1 MLETT
6 VWPWAGLLGLGALHG
21 VNPGMG
27 WLFAVAL
34 GLQEGSGRAVWKA
47 LPPLMAGHALAVAA
61 AVGLAVALGLV
72 IAPSDVRW
80 VVGACLF
87 GTGLLHLLRHR
98 HPRFGGMRVGARDL
112 VIWSFLMASAHGAG
126 LMALPFIPTAGLAVA
141 DAQAMTHHH
150 HHGHR
155 TPEAAPMDQ
164 AGTADHAG
172 SADRPGSAEPSGPAE
187 RASRAGRAGW
197 LAVLGTV
204 IHTMGYLLVT
214 GAIAAIVYYRLGLRL
229 LRRAWVNMDRVW
241 AGALILTALVVL
253 AT

>member
-1 MLETT
+1 MIETT
-6 VWPWAGLLGLGALHG
+6 VWPWVGLLTLGALHG

-34 GLQEGSGRAVWKA
+34 GLQEGNGRTVWKA

-61 AVGLAVALGLV
+61 AVGLAVVLGLV

-87 GTGLLHLLRHR
+87 GTGMFHLLRHR

-126 LMALPFIPTAGLAVA
+126 LMALPFIPTAGLATA
-141 DAQAMTHHH
+141 DAHATTHHH
-150 HHGHR
+150 HHGP
-155 TPEAAPMDQ
+155 TASEPAPQGD
-164 AGTADHAG
+164 
-172 SADRPGSAEPSGPAE
+172 
-187 RASRAGRAGW
+187 SRQVEQTGRVGRAGW
-197 LAVLGTV
+197 LAVLATV
-204 IHTMGYLLVT
+204 IHTIGYLVVT
-214 GAIAAIVYYRLGLRL
+214 GAIATVVYYRLGLRL

-241 AGALILTALVVL
+241 AGALILTSLLVVV
-253 AT
+253 T